1 MKHQF
6 FGIELAHR
14 FVSSEP
20 PDTHTALLNTKT
32 GDIYYFDEAG
42 ESIDDPPEDFHE
54 SDDCI
59 AIPHQRDL
67 GLGTELEHRFI
78 QSHAPQFT
86 GRRSLRRFNSFLV
99 KNDLRDAASIRK
111 RRDESRASPV
121 VLGKRH

>member
-42 ESIDDPPEDFHE
+42 ESFDDPPEDFHE

-67 GLGTELEHRFI
+67 GLGTELVHRL
-78 QSHAPQFT
+78 SS
-86 GRRSLRRFNSFLV
+86 RMLRNSQGGGAFV
-99 KNDLRDAASIRK
+99 ASIAF
-111 RRDESRASPV
+111 S
-121 VLGKRH
+121 